1 MSVNRI
7 AALVL
12 VTAMLPGPVLAQD
25 APGATEDELI
35 GPLPEAGSLEGKVFG
50 PNGKTPVSGAVVYA
64 YHLDSDEVFAS
75 TDTDGKGRYVLK
87 GLPLGWFDLFVR
99 TEEGV
104 FVANHVVNIPPKG
117 KITASLTLKG
127 YADESSWFS
136 GNSRRAVPGLEEE
149 ATGVANLDRT
159 AKGKSFWAKPAG
171 IGIMIGGG
179 ALVVLGILFAGEDTT
194 EIIASPS
201 GPEAR

>member
-12 VTAMLPGPVLAQD
+12 VAAMLPGVVPAQD
-25 APGATEDELI
+25 APGATEGEII

-50 PNGKTPVSGAVVYA
+50 PDGKTPVSGAVVYA
-64 YHLDSDEVFAS
+64 YHLDSDEVFSS
-75 TDTDGKGRYVLK
+75 TDTDGKGRYSLK

-104 FVANHVVNIPPKG
+104 FVANHVVNIPPKS
-117 KITASLTLKG
+117 KITASLTLQG

-159 AKGKSFWAKPAG
+159 AKGQSFWAKPAG
-171 IGIMIGGG
+171 IGIIIGGG
-179 ALVVLGILFAGEDTT
+179 ALVVLGILLAGEDTT
-194 EIIASPS
+194 EVVASPS
-201 GPEAR
+201 SLEAR